1 MIKKDLAMLAQHI
14 YPGKLSSANGT
25 LIHSLLLVHLKYVE
39 VICQEFSLARS
50 LTSPSSTLLFKRS
63 FSSSWC
69 HSRWVASAY
78 LKANLQSH
86 GNSFLELLE
95 LSEYWWNI
103 DGNSLL
109 ELLEYWDVRLIVIVS
124 YFLLQRWQS
133 NLCSPCSSRT

>member
-1 MIKKDLAMLAQHI
+1 MIQKDLAMLAQHI
-14 YPGKLSSANGT
+14 YPGELSSANGT

-39 VICQEFSLARS
+39 VICQEFTLDPS

-78 LKANLQSH
+78 LKANLH
-86 GNSFLELLE
+86 CWDHKNKNIGVVGLESFF
-95 LSEYWWNI
+95 
-103 DGNSLL
+103 
-109 ELLEYWDVRLIVIVS
+109 S